1 MNLKS
6 PSERIA
12 SIHRKECVVENCT
25 RPLHGFGFCRECLTE
40 MDNRMIA
47 VTNALYA
54 GSAASEEA
62 RKPS

>member
-12 SIHRKECVVENCT
+12 SIRRKECVVEGCV

-40 MDNRMIA
+40 MDNRMIEMKD
-47 VTNALYA
+47 ALKEVSR
-54 GSAASEEA
+54 GQI
-62 RKPS
+62 PS